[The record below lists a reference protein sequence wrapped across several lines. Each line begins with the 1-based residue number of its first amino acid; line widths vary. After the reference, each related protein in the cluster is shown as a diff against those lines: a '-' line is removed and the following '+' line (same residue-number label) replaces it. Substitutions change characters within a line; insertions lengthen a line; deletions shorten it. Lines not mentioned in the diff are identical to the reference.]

1 MDMAAKYAMNKKRS
15 QPSGEEC
22 VGPECGGC
30 SSPGCQ
36 SGGGGAEAGGDDGDI
51 VGRIMAKRMSK
62 GGEVANDTSP
72 EAPFEE
78 NEFDLLEKTGGLS
91 HGELG
96 SNEHGNAAMDENDSE
111 LIRRIMRARAN
122 TDRNPRPA

>member
-15 QPSGEEC
+15 QPVSDAEC
-22 VGPECGGC
+22 I
-30 SSPGCQ
+30 
-36 SGGGGAEAGGDDGDI
+36 GAECDGCDSPSCYAKGGEVGEDDGDI
-51 VGRIMAKRMSK
+51 VGRIMRKRMSK

-78 NEFDLLEKTGGLS
+78 NEFDLLETTGGLS

-96 SNEHGNAAMDENDSE
+96 SNEIGNAAMDENDSE
-111 LIRRIMRARAN
+111 LIRRIMRARAKKD
-122 TDRNPRPA
+122 TNPRPA